1 MHTKMAHQ
9 IMHKIEQISSEFAQL
24 IQERLI
30 PLKLALVIFFSLTI
44 VACGGQQVTSTV
56 VTPLEHQTIAVDE
69 SHLLDLAVLP
79 FNPGLEDQGSQ
90 EEATLLPAVRNAES
104 QHLANKVAA
113 TIQQTSAWG
122 AVRTIPS
129 RETIVDVYVEG
140 TITHSDGEKLAL
152 DISVSDTSNRHWYT
166 KSYSETVGQYAYDQG
181 RQTKRDP
188 FQGLYNRIA
197 NDLLKYRQQL
207 SANDAT
213 KLRTISSLK
222 FARDF
227 SPEAFGDH
235 IQETP
240 GGQLIITRL
249 PAEND
254 PILRRIERIRER
266 DYLFVDTMQEHYDA
280 FSRRMD
286 KPYQEWR
293 MATYEEL
300 ASVRELKRQSRNRT
314 IGGIVAVIAG
324 IAAAGSNDR
333 SASSAGVVSIGA
345 GALLIKDGL
354 SKRAELKIHED
365 VLAELGQS
373 LEAEIEPRVIELE
386 NRTIT
391 LTGNAE
397 AQYAQWKAL
406 LREIYQAERGEI

>member
-1 MHTKMAHQ
+1 MQMK
-9 IMHKIEQISSEFAQL
+9 
-24 IQERLI
+24 
-30 PLKLALVIFFSLTI
+30 SLTYLI
-44 VACGGQQVTSTV
+44 LVLMAITLAACGGRRITSTV
-56 VTPLEHQTIAVDE
+56 VTPLEYQTLAVEE

-79 FNPGLEDQGSQ
+79 FDPGLDKPETADDPAIS
-90 EEATLLPAVRNAES
+90 PAVRNAEA
-104 QHLANKVAA
+104 QYLANKLAS

-122 AVRTIPS
+122 AVRTVPS
-129 RETIVDVYVEG
+129 RQTVVDVYVEG
-140 TITHSDGEKLAL
+140 TIVHSDGETLTL
-152 DISVSDTSNRHWYT
+152 DINVSDSSNRHWYT
-166 KSYSETVGQYAYDQG
+166 KPYTESVGQYAYENG
-181 RQTKRDP
+181 IKVNHDP

-197 NDLLKYRQQL
+197 NDLLQYRQQL
-207 SANDAT
+207 SAENVK

-235 IQETP
+235 IKETP
-240 GGQLIITRL
+240 GGQLEVIRL

-266 DYLFVDTMQEHYDA
+266 DYLFVDTIQEHYDA

-286 KPYQEWR
+286 KPYQSWR
-293 MATYEEL
+293 MATYEEI

-314 IGGIVAVIAG
+314 VGGIVAVIGG
-324 IAAAGSNDR
+324 IIAAGSNNGSVR
-333 SASSAGVVSIGA
+333 SAGAVSIGA
-345 GALLIKDGL
+345 GALLVKSGL
-354 SKRAELKIHED
+354 SKKAELKIHED

-386 NRTIT
+386 DRTIT
-391 LTGNAE
+391 LTGNVE
-397 AQYAQWKAL
+397 AQYTQWKAL